1 MMQDYATDFWRG
13 MGDLHGFSFYRKP
26 IQNIEP
32 CRAITVVDVYRYLV
46 GHYAKPQ
53 TDTLRSLTS
62 PSEAKKYKATHFDY
76 CTFSGLFRKRNEK
89 ELIQHSGLM
98 CLDFDHVGNP
108 DRFKE

>member
-13 MGDLHGFSFYRKP
+13 MDDLHGFSFYRNP

-32 CRAITVVDVYRYLV
+32 CRAIKVVDVYRYLV

-62 PSEAKKYKATHFDY
+62 PTEAKKYKARTL
-76 CTFSGLFRKRNEK
+76 TTVLFRDCFASEMRK
-89 ELIQHSGLM
+89 S
-98 CLDFDHVGNP
+98 
-108 DRFKE
+108 

>member
-1 MMQDYATDFWRG
+1 MKPDYTTDFWRG
-13 MGDLHGFSFYRKP
+13 MDDLHGFSFYRKP

-46 GHYAKPQ
+46 SHYAKQQ
-53 TDTLRSLTS
+53 TDTLRSLSS

-76 CTFSGLFRKRNEK
+76 CTFSGLFHKRSEK
-89 ELIQHSGLM
+89 ELILHSGLL